1 VVGEPT
7 NPDEMGDMI
16 KIGRRGSLS
25 GTLRVDGVQGH
36 VAYPHLADNPLRG
49 WSWWPM
55 HCSTRRSMPATNGF
69 RRPTSNHE
77 HRHRQSGDQ
86 CDPGANKRPP
96 STSAS
101 TTCGRRQPGRRTAR
115 PPGTGGGR
123 QAGLRPGRDPVRY
136 SVEFDQRSSPSF
148 LTRDDALIDALSEA
162 VREATGRTPA
172 LSTTGGTS
180 DARFIK
186 DYCPVVEFG
195 LVGKTMHMVD
205 ERVAL
210 SDLESLTG
218 IYELFIER
226 WFERQRSRA
235 G

>member
-1 VVGEPT
+1 
-7 NPDEMGDMI
+7 M
-16 KIGRRGSLS
+16 
-25 GTLRVDGVQGH
+25 
-36 VAYPHLADNPLRG
+36 
-49 WSWWPM
+49 
-55 HCSTRRSMPATNGF
+55 
-69 RRPTSNHE
+69 
-77 HRHRQSGDQ
+77 
-86 CDPGANKRPP
+86 
-96 STSAS
+96 
-101 TTCGRRQPGRRTAR
+101 
-115 PPGTGGGR
+115 
-123 QAGLRPGRDPVRY
+123 RY

-162 VREATGRTPA
+162 VQGSDGTDAGAVDHR
-172 LSTTGGTS
+172 GTS